1 MPAETNRVTDR
12 EGQAMTEG
20 SCSLC
25 GSCCRQIVMVIKGL
39 HPNYLKYLRAHGFKE
54 DQGFVLIPHDCQH
67 LKLVS
72 FEDPGEIT
80 YFCDIHDSP
89 EFPRLCRLY
98 HGQKQIGRFPIYR
111 PPGCSMVIR

>member
-1 MPAETNRVTDR
+1 
-12 EGQAMTEG
+12 MTEG
-20 SCSLC
+20 SCSRC

-39 HPNYLKYLRAHGFKE
+39 HPDYLKYLRAHGFKE

-67 LKLVS
+67 LKK
-72 FEDPGEIT
+72 DKPIT
-80 YFCDIHDSP
+80 LSSDGKVFAEVIDSDERYFCAIHDSP

-111 PPGCSMVIR
+111 PPNCSMVIR

>member
-1 MPAETNRVTDR
+1 
-12 EGQAMTEG
+12 MTEG
-20 SCSLC
+20 SCSRC

-67 LKLVS
+67 LKK
-72 FEDPGEIT
+72 DKPIT
-80 YFCDIHDSP
+80 LSSDGKVFAEVIDSDERYFCDIHDSP

-111 PPGCSMVIR
+111 PPNCSMVIR